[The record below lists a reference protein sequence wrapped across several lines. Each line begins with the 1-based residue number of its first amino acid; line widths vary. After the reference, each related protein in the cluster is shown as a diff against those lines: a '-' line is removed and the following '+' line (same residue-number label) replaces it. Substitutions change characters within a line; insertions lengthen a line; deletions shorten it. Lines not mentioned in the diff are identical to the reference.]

1 MKMSR
6 VSIPGNYS
14 KKPLACSSNKCS
26 LIIFCLG
33 DLSLIYSS
41 EMIKYDIIEDLV
53 SFDRSQ
59 IMLGFIKLRSY
70 AALRSP

>member
-6 VSIPGNYS
+6 VSIAGNWS
-14 KKPLACSSNKCS
+14 KNPLACSSNKCS
-26 LIIFCLG
+26 SIIFCLG

-59 IMLGFIKLRSY
+59 IVLGFINSLD
-70 AALRSP
+70 LMWL